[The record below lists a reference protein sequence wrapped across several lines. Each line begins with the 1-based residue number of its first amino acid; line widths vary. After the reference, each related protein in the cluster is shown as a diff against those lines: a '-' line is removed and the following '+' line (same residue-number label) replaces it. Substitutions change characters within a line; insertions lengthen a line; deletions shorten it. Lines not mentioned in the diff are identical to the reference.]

1 MKTTFS
7 ISISIPKI
15 NSQSTWPSQL
25 HFFGINFT
33 ISKYRFTIIFKVV
46 CVVKTKL
53 FLYWLIL
60 IWFDNTNEV
69 MQNNIEKYRKSFI
82 AFEKPSILS
91 ENFENI
97 DLPMSTKGFARFFFI
112 SFRSWF
118 ICKNWKRPGFYSFVF
133 YNFINNSISK

>member
-7 ISISIPKI
+7 ISISIPKM
-15 NSQSTWPSQL
+15 NSQSTWPFPL

-33 ISKYRFTIIFKVV
+33 ISKYRFTIIFKVA

-53 FLYWLIL
+53 FLHGLIL

-69 MQNNIEKYRKSFI
+69 MQNNIQKFRKSFI

-91 ENFENI
+91 ENFENFELELSYHSI
-97 DLPMSTKGFARFFFI
+97 FFAETLHTFSTYQCLQKRLRDFF
-112 SFRSWF
+112 
-118 ICKNWKRPGFYSFVF
+118 
-133 YNFINNSISK
+133 